1 MRKLVHRPRRLRRTA
16 ALRNLVRETKLSTN
30 DFILPLFVSETIASR
45 RAIASMPG
53 VFQFSLGE
61 IADEASRALDVGLQA
76 VILFGIPERK
86 DEDASGAYAENGVNQ
101 KALRAIK
108 SKCPDLVVI
117 TDVCLC

>member
-1 MRKLVHRPRRLRRTA
+1 LRRTA